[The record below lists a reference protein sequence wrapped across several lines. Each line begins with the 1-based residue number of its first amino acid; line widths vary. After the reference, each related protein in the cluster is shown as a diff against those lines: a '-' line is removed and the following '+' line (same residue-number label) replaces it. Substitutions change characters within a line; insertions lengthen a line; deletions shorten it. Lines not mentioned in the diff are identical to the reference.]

1 MRRPS
6 VMALGVAMILSLAG
20 TTRAQ
25 QPTVSDIAICNQEAA
40 RTEAPSALPGPGRRS
55 PGVDAPRPRTDGVGG
70 EKTDPS
76 GTIITD
82 SADPLVKGMDA
93 SKLRDPAYRAAYRE
107 CMARRTGRAR

>member
-1 MRRPS
+1 MRRAS
-6 VMALGVAMILSLAG
+6 LIALGVAMILSLAG

-40 RTEAPSALPGPGRRS
+40 RTEPPSALPRPGGPG
-55 PGVDAPRPRTDGVGG
+55 GNAPRPRADGVGG

-76 GTIITD
+76 GTIVTE

-93 SKLRDPAYRAAYRE
+93 GKLGDPAYRAAYRE
-107 CMARRTGRAR
+107 CMARRTGRGR